1 MKVLGFGRVGKI
13 TVTIIG
19 LVSLVAVVAWVG
31 DMVALR
37 SLTPLASSSLDHFSQ
52 FKSVGYEK
60 PPYYPDM
67 QDGEAWDMYGRLSP
81 LLESTNIDKQFLSRF
96 LGGASKDT
104 ATAVLVVAQNDSVIV
119 CVKEG
124 VRRRKSTTPIN
135 YEEGY
140 ALRLPDYM
148 ALRKGA
154 RLLACRARLNARGDP
169 DSALEDMIDG
179 SVFGQDI
186 AGGDLTLIGH
196 MVGTVCLRISTRQ
209 MHHALSQFS
218 LGQSQLKKLALS
230 MNTLANT
237 WPPLSGHLDGEFR
250 TAAVSLTRL
259 PPRKWQ
265 YRSVSGPIDL
275 ATRFLYWWSV
285 HLRSW
290 RHLFSFRRAV
300 LSATQFHIEMTEDLA
315 RAEQKDWNTVEATVN
330 DWMSKL
336 KDNSNWILQASTP
349 NIMSLHRRRQEG
361 VAHARLA
368 GAGALIETHFLQN
381 HQWPDKLEVVQ
392 TDGLENLLI
401 DPMSGRPL
409 KYIVY
414 PGADSVVVYSVCLN
428 MVDDGGAVNREKG
441 DLVLVLHS
449 PERL

>member
-1 MKVLGFGRVGKI
+1 MKVLGFGRVGKS
-13 TVTIIG
+13 TATIIG
-19 LVSLVAVVAWVG
+19 LILLVAVVAWIG

-37 SLTPLASSSLDHFSQ
+37 SLTPLASSSLDHFSK
-52 FKSVGYEK
+52 FKSVGYQK
-60 PPYYPDM
+60 PPYYPNM
-67 QDGEAWDMYGRLSP
+67 QDGEAWDMYARLSP
-81 LLESTNIDKQFLSRF
+81 LLESANIDKQFVSRF

-104 ATAVLVVAQNDSVIV
+104 AAAALVVAQNDSVIV
-119 CVKEG
+119 CIKEG
-124 VRRRKSTTPIN
+124 VRRKKSTTPIN

-196 MVGTVCLRISTRQ
+196 RMGIVCLRISTLQ
-209 MHHALSQFS
+209 IHHALSQFS
-218 LGQSQLKKLALS
+218 LGESQLKKLAPS
-230 MNTLANT
+230 MNTLAET
-237 WPPLSGHLDGEFR
+237 WPPLSDHLDGEFR

-275 ATRFLYWWSV
+275 SSRFFYWWSV

-315 RAEQKDWNTVEATVN
+315 RAEQKGWSTVESVVN
-330 DWMSKL
+330 DWMSKRE
-336 KDNSNWILQASTP
+336 DSSNWILQASSP
-349 NIMSLHRRRQEG
+349 NIMSLHRRLQEG

-368 GAGALIETHFLQN
+368 GAGALLETYFLQK
-381 HQWPDKLEVVQ
+381 HQWPDKLELVQ
-392 TDGLENLLI
+392 TDGLESLLI

-414 PGADSVVVYSVCLN
+414 PGADSVVVYSIGLN
-428 MVDDGGAVNREKG
+428 MVDDGGVVSREKG
-441 DLVLVLHS
+441 DLVLVLHT
-449 PERL
+449 PERF